1 MIYIFSN
8 LWGSTFWKSVMGF
21 LNQQVLAKNWGIL
34 QTRMDQS
41 SESENE
47 FWVFSNSEMNFT
59 NRYSR
64 RSRWKKFGVICVV
77 SMFPSWVMILKCYD
91 PLIVEKSEFFAIL
104 CWSQQKN
111 LKILKQFTYM
121 HLKAL
126 VTHFQKIV
134 LFFMLWLNMFW
145 RY

>member
-1 MIYIFSN
+1 M
-8 LWGSTFWKSVMGF
+8 GS

-41 SESENE
+41 SEFENE

-77 SMFPSWVMILKCYD
+77 SMFPSWVMILKLSKKVHFCQFCAD
-91 PLIVEKSEFFAIL
+91 LCKQNLIM
-104 CWSQQKN
+104 
-111 LKILKQFTYM
+111 LKQFTYM
-121 HLKAL
+121 HLKGL
-126 VTHFQKIV
+126 VTWFQRML
-134 LFFMLWLNMFW
+134 LFLMLWLNVLKILVFEIEELC
-145 RY
+145 